1 MRVIDD
7 GSAVLVRSPA
17 KLNLLLAIRGRRPD
31 GFHEIE
37 TLMVKVSVFDSLRF
51 SLRPDDRITLAV
63 RKVEPGDS
71 SLIPTGPENL
81 VVRAA
86 ELLRHH
92 VGIRFGADIVLD
104 KRIPLEAGLA
114 GGSGNAAAALA
125 GLNRLWRLAFS
136 REELAELAAQLG
148 SDVPFFLSGSNAAVA
163 RGRGERIEPVAI
175 GGPLHFVVV
184 KPEFGLSTAGV
195 YRTFAERC
203 HTSLVEAAPLV
214 RSLARGRLAEA
225 SRQLHNDLMPAAELS
240 APHIAALRRR
250 LQNECRY
257 GGLMTGSGSACFGLC
272 GSAREAAV
280 VASRLR
286 AAGVGRVFAAMSA

>member
-7 GSAVLVRSPA
+7 GPAVLVRSPA

-37 TLMVKVSVFDSLRF
+37 TLMVKVSLFDSLRF
-51 SLRPDDRITLAV
+51 SLRPDDQITLRV
-63 RKVEPGDS
+63 RKIDPGDS
-71 SLIPTGPENL
+71 TNIPTGAENL
-81 VVRAA
+81 VFRAA

-92 VGIRFGADIVLD
+92 VGIRFGADVVLE
-104 KRIPLEAGLA
+104 KRVPPEAGLA

-125 GLNRLWRLAFS
+125 GLNRLWRLALS
-136 REELAELAAQLG
+136 REELSALAAQLG
-148 SDVPFFLSGSNAAVA
+148 SDVPFFVSGSNAAVA
-163 RGRGERIEPVAI
+163 RGRGELIEPVAV

-184 KPEFGLSTAGV
+184 KPDYGLSTAGV
-195 YRTFAERC
+195 YKTFAERC
-203 HTSLVEAAPLV
+203 QPTDVEAELLV
-214 RSLARGRLAEA
+214 RSLAAGRLGEA
-225 SRQLHNDLMPAAELS
+225 ARRLHNDLMPAAELL
-240 APHIAALRRR
+240 APRIASLRTR

-280 VASRLR
+280 AASRLR
-286 AAGVGRVFAAMSA
+286 AAGVGRVFAVMSA